1 MMELSDEPSY
11 SPELDSIN
19 ALHDQSK
26 RDTIIE
32 REIKQNAR
40 NSRESK
46 ESTAFQLLDLIEK
59 RLKAEILDIHT
70 KREVKLLSD
79 LLQQITYEVTV
90 YLYHY
95 FHCHQSLLSNFY
107 QERISKLKETMRK
120 IEDIYSFESFI
131 EDGLNYMQNQH
142 RIGRNSATTE
152 DPVKVIERMKG
163 LLEDIKQYTALL
175 RSGGTTTS
183 SEIFSTFSDEKDSEN
198 HAAS

>member
-46 ESTAFQLLDLIEK
+46 ESTTFQLLDLIEK

-79 LLQQITYEVTV
+79 LLQQITYEVRV
-90 YLYHY
+90 FVSLFFIVISPYCLIAIRRE
-95 FHCHQSLLSNFY
+95 FQS
-107 QERISKLKETMRK
+107 
-120 IEDIYSFESFI
+120 
-131 EDGLNYMQNQH
+131 
-142 RIGRNSATTE
+142 
-152 DPVKVIERMKG
+152 
-163 LLEDIKQYTALL
+163 
-175 RSGGTTTS
+175 
-183 SEIFSTFSDEKDSEN
+183 
-198 HAAS
+198 